1 MADVTVLKTHEDR
14 NDSPAVEAETPPVSR
29 GAKPARSKRRL
40 PVRPVLFALLPL
52 ALVAGGYGY
61 TAGGQT
67 MSTDNAYV
75 QADMVGVATDVSGMV
90 KEIDVRENQEVSPGD
105 VLFRLDDLPYRLAL
119 ERAEA
124 QIDIVRNELAALQD
138 SWRDMQTQIQQARS
152 DIAFFGTDL
161 QRKEQLLAS
170 SNVPRATYDQSLH
183 NVQTAQLRLA
193 SLTQQLAAIVAK
205 LNGNPDAPVEQH
217 PRYKD
222 AVAARD
228 EIARQLAHSV
238 VRASMAGVVAKV
250 SSLQVGQYL
259 PAATP
264 AFSLV
269 ATDHVWIEASPKE
282 TELTYVRPGQ
292 AVSVSVDTYPGVVWT
307 GRLDSISPVSGSS
320 LSLLPAQNTT
330 GNWVKVVQRI
340 PIRVRIDTP
349 PGKPPLRIGMSVTVD
364 VDTGHARGL
373 PEFISRLFDGGAT
386 SHG

>member
-1 MADVTVLKTHEDR
+1 MADVTRLKTDEERGDTP
-14 NDSPAVEAETPPVSR
+14 SGAAEAPPAPD
-29 GAKPARSKRRL
+29 GDGPARPVRRL
-40 PVRPVLFALLPL
+40 PMRPILFALLPL
-52 ALVAGGYGY
+52 ALMAGGYGY
-61 TAGGQT
+61 TMGGQT

-90 KEIDVRENQEVSPGD
+90 KEIDVRENQEVGPGD

-124 QIDIVRNELAALQD
+124 QIGIVRNELAALQN
-138 SWRDMQTQIQQARS
+138 SWRDMQTQIQQAHS
-152 DIAFFGTDL
+152 DIAFQSTDL
-161 QRKEQLLAS
+161 QRKQQLLS
-170 SNVPRATYDQSLH
+170 SSYVPRAAYDLSQH
-183 NVQTAQLRLA
+183 NVQTAQFRLA
-193 SLTQQLAAIVAK
+193 SLTQQLAAIVAT

-238 VRASMAGVVAKV
+238 VRAPMAGVVTKV
-250 SSLQVGQYL
+250 SALQVGQYL

-292 AVSVSVDTYPGVVWT
+292 AVSVSVDTYPGLVWT

-340 PIRVRIDTP
+340 PIRIRIDTP
-349 PGKPPLRIGMSVTVD
+349 AGKPPLRGGMSVTVD
-364 VDTGHARGL
+364 VETGHARGL

-386 SHG
+386 GHG